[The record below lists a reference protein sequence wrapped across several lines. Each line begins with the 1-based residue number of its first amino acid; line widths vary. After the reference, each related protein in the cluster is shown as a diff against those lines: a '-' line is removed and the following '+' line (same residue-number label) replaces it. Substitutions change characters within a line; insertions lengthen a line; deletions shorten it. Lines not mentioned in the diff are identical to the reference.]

1 MGRTTQEVE
10 ARDFLIASLFTGRNH
25 REIGKIVGLSRSA
38 VYNALTR
45 HKNRMELEKEYKR
58 RYDEH
63 ELKKQL

>member
-25 REIGKIVGLSRSA
+25 REIGEIVGLSRSA
-38 VYNALTR
+38 VYNSLTR

-58 RYDEH
+58 RYDE
-63 ELKKQL
+63 QNIIR